1 MCQSTSFFSASMS
14 TWPSLNGVTRAGRD
28 PLNMARTPM
37 DGPGFGRLGNAP
49 SLSAPSR
56 LAKRGRD
63 MRMTAS
69 WVVADGRLW
78 QIRAMSL
85 IPRLLL
91 CLCLLAPPALAD
103 DAQPM
108 QSALRLAL
116 GKDWDAALAAAPA
129 GVGRDV
135 ILWQKLRDGEGSLG
149 EYEDFLSR
157 RADWP
162 GLPFLKEKGEE
173 AAARSTTPSRV
184 IAYFG
189 RDLPQTARGA
199 IALVQALK
207 ADGQAGLAETEA
219 MRA

>member
-1 MCQSTSFFSASMS
+1 
-14 TWPSLNGVTRAGRD
+14 
-28 PLNMARTPM
+28 
-37 DGPGFGRLGNAP
+37 
-49 SLSAPSR
+49 
-56 LAKRGRD
+56 
-63 MRMTAS
+63 
-69 WVVADGRLW
+69 
-78 QIRAMSL
+78 MSL

-91 CLCLLAPPALAD
+91 CLALLSPAPVALAD
-103 DAQPM
+103 DAQSL

-135 ILWQKLRDGEGSLG
+135 ILWQKLRDGKGSLG

-189 RDLPQTARGA
+189 SDLPQTALGA

-207 ADGQAGLAETEA
+207 ADGQTALAETEA
-219 MRA
+219 MRAWAELSFTAEEETALLLLEPEALAFAHKAAARLGWSARGRTPVTTGAAWRIPRSSRNWT